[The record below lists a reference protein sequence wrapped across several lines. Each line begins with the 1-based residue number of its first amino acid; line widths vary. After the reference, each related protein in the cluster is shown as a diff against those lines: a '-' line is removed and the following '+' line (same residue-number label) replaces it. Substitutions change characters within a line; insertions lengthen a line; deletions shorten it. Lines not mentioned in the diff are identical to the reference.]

1 VPNYTESVAYAQERL
16 TRIQSRYQHLYSADY
31 YIRRAANSSTRRMT
45 NVNKLRSWETV
56 LREAGHE
63 QAADY
68 CRQRYEGLERGTITP
83 PVRRR
88 LARTEVARF
97 ERIPRSDPYAT
108 GPVFVE
114 YEFTIAGDDV

>member
-1 VPNYTESVAYAQERL
+1 MPNYTESVAYAQERL
-16 TRIQSRYQHLYSADY
+16 DRIVARCPYSYSADY

-68 CRQRYEGLERGTITP
+68 CRQRYEGLEHGMMLVT
-83 PVRRR
+83 
-88 LARTEVARF
+88 L
-97 ERIPRSDPYAT
+97 
-108 GPVFVE
+108 
-114 YEFTIAGDDV
+114 IASTCIG